1 VVYELAPT
9 PEDVPAPL
17 SEEALI
23 ERLVAEFGAE
33 EVFDD
38 EDPPD

>member
-1 VVYELAPT
+1 VIFELAAVPA
-9 PEDVPAPL
+9 DAPAPL
-17 SEEALI
+17 SEEDLI

-38 EDPPD
+38 EED